1 MKSGNSNT
9 GAQHTG
15 QDSDVSFLRNVLC
28 GGEQREVAVF
38 MGYKMLGATLT
49 ASKLKAVFC

>member
-1 MKSGNSNT
+1 MHSNT

-15 QDSDVSFLRNVLC
+15 QDSDVSFLRNVYVVGNKERC
-28 GGEQREVAVF
+28 MAVF
-38 MGYKMLGATLT
+38 MGYTMLGATLT

>member
-1 MKSGNSNT
+1 MHSNT
-9 GAQHTG
+9 GAQHMG

-38 MGYKMLGATLT
+38 MGYTMLGATDLT

>member
-1 MKSGNSNT
+1 MHSNT

-15 QDSDVSFLRNVLC
+15 QRDSDVSFLRNVLC

-49 ASKLKAVFC
+49 VSKLKAVFC

>member
-1 MKSGNSNT
+1 MHSNT

-15 QDSDVSFLRNVLC
+15 QDSDVSFLRNVLR

-38 MGYKMLGATLT
+38 MGYTMLGATLT

>member
-1 MKSGNSNT
+1 MHSNT

-15 QDSDVSFLRNVLC
+15 QDSDVSFLRDVLC

-38 MGYKMLGATLT
+38 MGYTMLGATLT